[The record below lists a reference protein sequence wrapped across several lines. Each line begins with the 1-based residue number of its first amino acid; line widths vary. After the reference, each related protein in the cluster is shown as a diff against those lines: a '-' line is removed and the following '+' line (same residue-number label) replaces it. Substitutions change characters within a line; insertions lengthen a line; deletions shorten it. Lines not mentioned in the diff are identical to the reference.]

1 MTHRYGSKLFKESST
16 RLIVFSLLVSE
27 LSIRSKRSSMWTI
40 LSCIAVTAFQS
51 RSFSFC
57 RRSFVLSKRSCLFN
71 NDSLLAPKSL
81 AAESNSPAARTGSIE
96 IKTAIERV
104 TNNVRISMCNSI
116 LEKRNNSQS
125 LLEFRLHFLSSRKT
139 SYQHYC

>member
-1 MTHRYGSKLFKESST
+1 
-16 RLIVFSLLVSE
+16 
-27 LSIRSKRSSMWTI
+27 
-40 LSCIAVTAFQS
+40 
-51 RSFSFC
+51 
-57 RRSFVLSKRSCLFN
+57 
-71 NDSLLAPKSL
+71 
-81 AAESNSPAARTGSIE
+81 
-96 IKTAIERV
+96 V